1 MFHRLFD
8 ASNRSFQPS
17 EAEKQ
22 TDTTSYGDSSSEED
36 DDSDYVV
43 EEGGEASRGAQDSTQ
58 YCTRVQHMDLYRCT
72 KCVFMH
78 RFPSKVRRHYFYK
91 HAKCYPYKCGHCTF
105 EAVES
110 GKIKR
115 HCILMHDLLPIK
127 VIKRQVD
134 STNDL
139 QTLSE
144 GVIMSDVRHENIGV
158 INEDDITDDTD
169 AWLSAYITKTNN
181 DNRQQCRICGYVQLG
196 ASSVKRHVL
205 AVHLKFYPYSC
216 RYCCYSQVEIN
227 KVKKHIEHS
236 HPGRPCCVVK
246 RKLGGPPGEG
256 DDVVNMESDD
266 VVNTEGDDVDGE
278 DVLVQDVSGGISPVV
293 EVHQVED
300 TVTGGDADSVAQDAG
315 DITCDEPADLRI
327 DKVMAKP
334 TSNTVEQDATSIALQ
349 PVEGATG
356 FGLVEQ
362 PAGRDDEGNIEIN
375 KSVVMNIDRQSPD
388 KHTVIPGDENE
399 ERLVDKADEMP
410 QPGSVACKVS
420 EETVTPL
427 QSGDDAS
434 REHDTV
440 SVGGQNDI
448 VDISN
453 TDISE
458 DKRDQTTDA
467 VLQEPAT
474 ELTDVV
480 EGESSDVP
488 DTKGDSET
496 ANQDID
502 AGDSSTKSTDIPT
515 SARIEAGSELS
526 IEGEMT
532 GMRNGADTADTSSGT
547 QGHGVGSAGEM
558 SGSGGCLGEHQE
570 VDGHS
575 KDPNDEGTML
585 PEVTSSD
592 SVVIPSNAV
601 ESQTSAEKGTESLD
615 DGEQQKGTETVDK
628 NTLEDQEESLNVE
641 QNSCVPSEQNEGAD
655 FLSDGDEDNDGGGA
669 DAEESEDFEGGSE
682 DTHRTQ
688 LEETGNVSSRAN
700 SPTQHS
706 GNAQI
711 GHIDNVP
718 MDLGTVTTETAG
730 SSLPQ
735 MRHIKQETPATC
747 DGYARHREEPIL
759 SMFANELAETAIKQE
774 HSQATDL
781 TNASLVISQK
791 AEGVCPMNVRHV
803 AYHQSLLKQR
813 KVFLC
818 VYCDYRSMYSP
829 SDVRKHIFAVH
840 MRRYPYRCSYCGFQ
854 NMKKFNVQKHTKK
867 MHAGKLVVVAEAPV
881 FRNNITVLES
891 QGNKVNVGVVGADG
905 IPVLDVDLL
914 GPLLLQLDDSPT
926 KDIPGKKWSRKPSVP
941 ESTLQDASSV
951 PSSET
956 EKESSETTAVPQ
968 WRCCECGLE
977 AVKIGRVQVHVLTRH
992 LKLRPYQCPYC
1003 AWGTWKTT
1011 PVEEHVRLKH
1021 PSDTVQVLE
1030 NVQRKYTEIK
1040 KYIVAIPESE
1050 PAPALAPRVVAEVS
1064 PVQIGSELPTMHC
1077 DLCPYT
1083 ASSQT
1088 RLQKHRKTHFSYRP
1102 FGCFHCEYTS
1112 FSRFKVRCHSSR
1124 VHKDKQVGTNSCMT
1138 SCTLC
1143 GTCSLYLQL
1152 VVWRTMQG
1160 FEKKVVLIGC
1170 YVYIHICPFV

>member
-1 MFHRLFD
+1 MCMFFD

-17 EAEKQ
+17 EADKQ
-22 TDTTSYGDSSSEED
+22 TDTTTSYGDSSSEED

-43 EEGGEASRGAQDSTQ
+43 EEGGEASRVQDSTQ

-134 STNDL
+134 STNDS

-144 GVIMSDVRHENIGV
+144 GVIMSDVRHENIEV
-158 INEDDITDDTD
+158 VNEDDINDDTD

-256 DDVVNMESDD
+256 DDVVNMEGDGVINLESGD
-266 VVNTEGDDVDGE
+266 VIGE
-278 DVLVQDVSGGISPVV
+278 DVSGQDVSGRTSPLA
-293 EVHQVED
+293 ED
-300 TVTGGDADSVAQDAG
+300 TVTGGDADRVGQGEGAG
-315 DITCDEPADLRI
+315 DITCDEPTDLRT
-327 DKVMAKP
+327 DKVMAQP
-334 TSNTVEQDATSIALQ
+334 TSDTMEQDATSIAPQ
-349 PVEGATG
+349 PVEGATDSG
-356 FGLVEQ
+356 TVEQ
-362 PAGRDDEGNIEIN
+362 TAGRNDKGNSDVN
-375 KSVVMNIDRQSPD
+375 KSIGSGLAEQPPGCDNEGSSEMNKSIMMNIDRQSPD
-388 KHTVIPGDENE
+388 KPTVIPGDENE
-399 ERLVDKADEMP
+399 ERLVDKADETP
-410 QPGSVACKVS
+410 QLVSVACHVS

-427 QSGDDAS
+427 QSGDDA
-434 REHDTV
+434 RECDAV
-440 SVGGQNDI
+440 LVGGHNGI

-458 DKRDQTTDA
+458 DKRDQMTDT

-474 ELTDVV
+474 APTDVGVV
-480 EGESSDVP
+480 EGEGSDVC

-496 ANQDID
+496 VDQDVD
-502 AGDSSTKSTDIPT
+502 AGDTSTKSVDIPT
-515 SARIEAGSELS
+515 SPRIEAGSELS
-526 IEGEMT
+526 IEGGT
-532 GMRNGADTADTSSGT
+532 PGMRGGADTSSGT
-547 QGHGVGSAGEM
+547 QGHGVESAGEM
-558 SGSGGCLGEHQE
+558 SGSGGCLDEHQE
-570 VDGHS
+570 VDGCI
-575 KDPNDEGTML
+575 KDPDDEGTKL
-585 PEVTSSD
+585 PEVTNSD
-592 SVVIPSNAV
+592 TVVLPSDTV
-601 ESQTSAEKGTESLD
+601 ESQTSTEKCTESLD
-615 DGEQQKGTETVDK
+615 DGEQQKGSETVDK
-628 NTLEDQEESLNVE
+628 NTLEDKEKSLNVE
-641 QNSCVPSEQNEGAD
+641 QNSCVPSEQNGGLD
-655 FLSDGDEDNDGGGA
+655 ILSDGDEDNDGGGA

-682 DTHRTQ
+682 DAHSIQ
-688 LEETGNVSSRAN
+688 LEGTGNVSSRAN

-706 GNAQI
+706 GNAQT
-711 GHIDNVP
+711 GHVDNVP
-718 MDLGTVTTETAG
+718 VSLGTVTAETAG

-735 MRHIKQETPATC
+735 MRHIKRETLATSE
-747 DGYARHREEPIL
+747 GYTRNREEPIL

-774 HSQATDL
+774 PSQTTDL
-781 TNASLVISQK
+781 TNASLNISQD
-791 AEGVCPMNVRHV
+791 AEGANPMNVRHV

-840 MRRYPYRCSYCGFQ
+840 MRRYPYRCNYCGFQ

-867 MHAGKLVVVAEAPV
+867 MHAGKQVIVAEAPV

-891 QGNKVNVGVVGADG
+891 QGSKVNVGVVGADG

-914 GPLLLQLDDSPT
+914 APLLLQLDDSPT
-926 KDIPGKKWSRKPSVP
+926 KDIPGKKWPRKPSVP
-941 ESTLQDASSV
+941 EPTPQDASSV

-956 EKESSETTAVPQ
+956 EKELTETTAVPQ
-968 WRCCECGLE
+968 WRCRECGLE

-1003 AWGTWKTT
+1003 PWGTWKTT

-1021 PSDTVQVLE
+1021 PSETVQVLE
-1030 NVQRKYTEIK
+1030 NVQRKNTEIK

-1050 PAPALAPRVVAEVS
+1050 PPPTPAPRAVVEVS

-1124 VHKDKQVGTNSCMT
+1124 VHKDKQVGTVSSSKQQT
-1138 SCTLC
+1138 
-1143 GTCSLYLQL
+1143 
-1152 VVWRTMQG
+1152 
-1160 FEKKVVLIGC
+1160 
-1170 YVYIHICPFV
+1170 